1 LLDAIEAKCNEIL
14 GNYSK
19 TEAEALHWTFEA
31 PKKRRLNHIFHASGF
46 FYPDYPRVVLE
57 TKKRKQRQLKV
68 TTKCH
73 KVCVSKKKPEAGTSQ
88 APEETQVQSILYSI
102 FLT

>member
-31 PKKRRLNHIFHASGF
+31 PKKTPIESYF
-46 FYPDYPRVVLE
+46 PRQWFLLPLLPSCGSRDE
-57 TKKRKQRQLKV
+57 
-68 TTKCH
+68 
-73 KVCVSKKKPEAGTSQ
+73 E
-88 APEETQVQSILYSI
+88 EETETTQGDDEVSQGLCFEEEARSRDFPSSGRNTGTKHFVFY
-102 FLT
+102 FF